1 MDGQKAITDCLR
13 IGDYIVIK
21 SMKFDSFMIADG
33 LLMDDLEVKPR
44 DSIECFEDSLFCI
57 YLQRQYSAA
66 REYDEYME
74 ALATRKEDA
83 LDKVELA
90 LKTGKDNENSLNDN
104 YMAQHM
110 GKPVHFGDVVQLLHV
125 KSGKFVTVVPDK
137 LASQER
143 ENIYV
148 TLSKGGNVYSWLQI
162 VPRYRIDKEGDK
174 ILSHKEVHI
183 KVAQRHNE
191 FIHCSDVSVSE
202 GKPREANCSLETT
215 SWKLAAFQTVKDV
228 SDPNLIQASQIV
240 IINDP
245 EARANLTVVDDPPD
259 QDVDGNDISTG
270 NERVVVQP
278 TLSGA
283 LDVNSV
289 SLWVIES
296 RNVIQG
302 GPLQWKTVDNVR
314 FRNLNTGKYLRMA
327 ERNGDYGLSLAGS
340 TSSPGTL
347 FTLHELYGNSLFLSN
362 SKAMQVSQGGVYLTR
377 GQNTDETNCY
387 VCGGTKDK
395 SKSASLLIR
404 RYVPK
409 IRIDDVDE
417 NNAVKSIEEP
427 LDVFV
432 GVTACKYLNY
442 YRSIMV
448 IPRTDAEFAVGRLWP
463 NHKTDTLLDFI
474 AILDKLLLFVKG
486 LSMSES
492 LEQQLHVKVKPN
504 LKKSRQN
511 LFMDQGVLDSLVQIL
526 DDLILVS
533 VDAEERPKSKRKANA
548 RGESRKAIKKIA
560 KVVSQTVF
568 KLLYHC
574 MENNSRA
581 QIVVADS
588 MTTLLAYVA
597 QEPLAAKSVTEMLS
611 TNLELQETKIG
622 PREISTFVEML
633 RSSKMNAMY
642 LNLLRACCSCMGQ
655 GIDGNQCT
663 ISEVLFE
670 DISDIII
677 QVHRDTSR
685 VTKVL
690 WDFEETG
697 MYIPL
702 TTEIGSPIHGSSL
715 LEEGIPHLSLSW
727 TTKSI
732 DYSPLGL
739 FGKLSVSL
747 HDLYPPVQKVGDP
760 STMDWLEFKQLQKS
774 GGAGGVLANTK
785 KQSVAEYFIA
795 ELFLAAEMCLDR
807 NYLAM
812 EKLEALF
819 PYEVLVS
826 MIKMDLNNSLKA
838 AAVKLIL
845 CLYVD
850 RDPQIIL
857 TIPCLTRT
865 WTEISADGPPPLPYV
880 ETARKNY
887 FSLLQQMIS
896 EHILDMQNKRWD
908 DISLPMM
915 QMLRSLIMFNF
926 YGTTEK
932 LNDVI
937 KPLLVALDRRN
948 VPVSADMLQTF
959 DATKSIKKKK
969 VPLLASTNQEE
980 KSLVF
985 EELTGKSEE
994 EKDGSTS
1001 LLDHRD
1007 TSGEETGKIMENKV
1021 RWQNTT
1027 LDFLESLP
1035 SICFIV
1041 GLVLA
1046 AIAVAIYQVLTKT
1059 ESFRLFVFDIVVTG
1073 IFIAEIILKFY
1084 CFVDVNKN
1092 FTKFFTIL
1100 NNIDIFVITIDLI
1113 VYAIPTVGASGGSFV
1128 KVLRIARLVRLIRVI
1143 RAARVIHAL
1152 QNLEEV
1158 VEPKW
1163 VMPVRYLKTPHNELE
1178 TMVEV
1183 VNILSYIQQIIE
1195 DRNISLLLQCFQGWQ
1210 SGADTRSPGEIFEHV
1225 ILNSK
1230 DLSLKTSSFDDVF
1243 MDTMMFVHVELVQVA
1258 LDVLMACHSQR
1269 NVLFMN
1275 IQKMQLLV
1283 TPQRER
1289 QFKLIRNM
1297 VQQLERNAETHE
1309 LWGMLETEEDNRIN
1323 KQTFDHTVE
1332 LLNYCRI
1339 RSKVLIFDEDYLP
1352 DVDTQ
1357 NLLRNLGFLDISFKI
1372 LGLLPAV
1379 NDVPSDDQDDDVSI
1393 NTRNMIC
1400 MCNNLLYWFL
1410 KGNADNQALCY
1421 DRMDF
1426 FLDSLDRRINS
1437 HKVIQ
1442 ALFYKN
1448 EDLMRLCPVS
1458 LIEVYSDM
1466 ICKNGR
1472 CPQYLAVASSVTHFG
1487 DKNILEKQYEIVKQL
1502 MFPGRVQKMTNFCC
1516 PKGSPEYEERVR
1528 LMKPFKNAG
1537 DVSIEDL
1544 PLELGYHCE
1553 FLRVMSGCTVGR
1565 TNITTVEAKVQSLYS
1580 YQDCIDA
1587 MLDPATIPVVNTRLC
1602 LLLFNAMIEVEISIV
1617 GLNVDPVIWKLFKSF
1632 INVFDKAAL
1641 DLHNIEE
1648 NGWEGSGVSR
1658 QSIEYVISAA
1668 MVVGGYFQK
1677 YYDFS
1682 LFETF
1687 PRDDKPVITASEV
1700 KALMDPLYVSLKK
1713 IHDRRSQVLS
1723 ANHRHYVALALDS
1736 MRRYSPEIT
1745 AKYETIIV
1753 EDIVNESEVESTA
1766 GTDEKTIDLVIAGQF
1781 DEFVTALKE
1790 DEPLNESIKTENH
1803 DFVDY
1808 VNNLPFLSD
1817 NVVADIRYQP
1827 LIRKLVQHVRDRL
1840 VVIGNDEKRLDAR
1853 CTASTTW
1860 IIRSFR
1866 TMIEKKWG
1874 MSIYERDDDGGE
1886 EEDEACAPV
1895 VDALNS
1901 CGATTL
1907 CLDLISRGIDSGL
1920 VLECVKLCV
1929 AMLFKEGGNLM
1940 VQETMFDYLNR
1951 TNSTIFFKQL
1961 RHSLQNLIDWHKWHD
1976 VILLAEDED
1985 VNLPEEVVVVRFMQ
1999 LMCEGHYKKNQ
2010 DIMREQPNNRSSVNL
2025 LDDLVIYLNTVSR
2038 IVCRTSTDSAIRVS
2052 ATILEV
2058 IQGPCELNQ
2067 EHFALNTELIETLNR
2082 IMRSKTIR
2090 DCVDEEE
2097 VELKKTAI
2105 DIFQGLLEGQGRKNA
2120 VYDRVLSVAHLD
2132 AIQILCQ
2139 PDEDYGEEDEEEE
2152 EEESEEVTILRVEC
2166 LVLLQMLCDYKPSL
2180 REELEFSKDV
2190 VSVKGTDVASVEILW
2205 NGELQR
2211 RFFHVPKICNDLAKA
2226 SKDALVEHVDRSNQ
2240 ENKLLDFIYRSRE
2253 LYREIKHQQLLKEY
2267 KVSGLFSRSNQDKAT
2282 WLSLLLAIVINGILI
2297 GYYRLDNGEP
2307 TLSPEIE
2314 SVVNALNIFQIA
2326 FSSFTLILFL
2336 VVRVPIKYQ
2345 SNMAAGYD
2353 TLHTIMYTASDP
2365 MTVYYTMYLVTS
2377 ILGYSVS
2384 YFFLSLLLLDILVKN
2399 STARDVLMAVV
2410 YPRKQLAMTL
2420 VLTLFVVY
2428 IFSFIIFFNYRD
2440 QFTLEDGLRHN
2451 SCTTL
2456 FSCYKVTLGNGL
2468 RMAGGI
2474 GEIFIHSLDDRFI
2487 LDVLFSLIVL
2497 IVLLN
2502 VMFGII
2508 IDTFGE
2514 LRAQKAERIEDT
2526 TGVCFI
2532 CGIEKQ
2538 VFDRASDGV
2547 HGFGDHI
2554 KKDHHMWNYLYFI
2567 IYVWEQ
2573 DKDDDDGLEQFV
2585 RHKIDAND
2593 IVWFPMNKAMRLTVV
2608 QSDEED
2614 LYNDLKA
2621 DILASEKSMHSKF
2634 SQFQQEISRSLS
2646 EVAEVVCLPTG
2657 SVESSVVME
2666 GEEMLDEIMK
2676 KTNDFVNTTARDMID
2691 SHSKSTHSDDDEC
2704 TLESQADSQVNYP
2717 HWKSIKL
2724 KILDI
2729 QGLNSPEKE
2738 LSSVS
2743 CRMIC
2748 ENGMFSV
2755 ACLNATTE
2763 RVTFQPSEYVICDR
2777 AKLDDGR
2784 SVRIQILQGTGR
2796 VAQFVAVVDLVYS
2809 DLIASSDL
2817 VLESIF
2823 TQPGNNRSCI
2833 LSVYASIENASD
2845 EM

>member
-1 MDGQKAITDCLR
+1 MDGQKAISDCLR

-21 SMKFDSFMIADG
+21 SMKFDSFMLADG
-33 LLMDDLEVKPR
+33 LLIDELQVCPR
-44 DSIECFEDSLFCI
+44 DTIDCFEDALFCI

-66 REYDEYME
+66 REFDEYVDTM
-74 ALATRKEDA
+74 AASPPDA
-83 LDKVELA
+83 APVDKVQLA
-90 LKTGKDNENSLNDN
+90 LQTGKDNENALNDN

-110 GKPVHFGDVVQLLHV
+110 GKPVLFGDVVQLLHV
-125 KSGKFVTVVPDK
+125 KSGKFISVVPDK
-137 LASQER
+137 LGSQER

-162 VPRYRIDKEGDK
+162 LPRYRIDREGDK

-183 KVAQRHNE
+183 KVAQRQNE
-191 FIHCSDVSVSE
+191 FIHCSDVSVPE
-202 GKPREANCSLETT
+202 GASREANCSLETT
-215 SWKLAAFQTVKDV
+215 SWKLAAFQTVKDGA
-228 SDPNLIQASQIV
+228 DPNLIQASQIV

-245 EARANLTVVDDPPD
+245 EARANLTIVNDPPED
-259 QDVDGNDISTG
+259 EDEENKSNMASTQ
-270 NERVVVQP
+270 RVVVQP
-278 TLSGA
+278 TTSGA
-283 LDVNSV
+283 LDVNSEV
-289 SLWVIES
+289 LWVIES
-296 RNVIQG
+296 RNVMQG
-302 GPLQWKTVDNVR
+302 GPLQWKTESNVR
-314 FRNLNTGKYLRMA
+314 FRNLNTGNYLMMTG
-327 ERNGDYGLSLAGS
+327 GDGHHELSL
-340 TSSPGTL
+340 TKSSATPGTL
-347 FTLHELYGNSLFLSN
+347 FTLHELYGNSMFLSN
-362 SKAMQVSQGGVYLTR
+362 SKAMQVSQNGIYLTR

-387 VCGGTKDK
+387 ICSGTKDK

-409 IRIDDVDE
+409 IKADDVDDE
-417 NNAVKSIEEP
+417 NAIKTIEEP

-432 GVTACKYLNY
+432 GVSGRKYLTY
-442 YRSIMV
+442 YHSIMV
-448 IPRTDAEFAVGRLWP
+448 IPQTEAEFNVGRLWP
-463 NHKTDTLLDFI
+463 NHKADTLLDFND
-474 AILDKLLLFVKG
+474 ILGKLLLFVKG
-486 LSMSES
+486 LNMSES
-492 LEQQLHVKVKPN
+492 ADQQIGRKVKSN
-504 LKKSRQN
+504 LRKSRQN
-511 LFMDQGVLDSLVQIL
+511 LFIDQGVLGSLVEIL
-526 DDLILVS
+526 ESLIPVAVIVNEPS
-533 VDAEERPKSKRKANA
+533 KSKKKIPVN
-548 RGESRKAIKKIA
+548 ESKKGVQKIA

-568 KLLYHC
+568 QLLYHC
-574 MENNSRA
+574 IENNSRA
-581 QIVVADS
+581 QIEVADS

-633 RSSKMNAMY
+633 RASKMNAMY

-677 QVHRDTSR
+677 QVHKDSSR
-685 VTKVL
+685 ITKVE
-690 WDFEETG
+690 WDSEESG
-697 MYIPL
+697 IYIPL
-702 TTEIGSPIHGSSL
+702 EADIGSPILGADL
-715 LEEGIPHLSLSW
+715 IERGIPLLSLSW

-747 HDLYPPVQKVGDP
+747 QDLYPPAIEHDP
-760 STMDWLEFKQLQKS
+760 STMDWLEHKQAKK
-774 GGAGGVLANTK
+774 AGTVGFANTK

-795 ELFLAAEMCLDR
+795 ELFLAAEMCMDR
-807 NYLAM
+807 NYIAM
-812 EKLEALF
+812 QKLEALF
-819 PYEVLVS
+819 SYETLVS

-838 AAVKLIL
+838 AAVKLLL

-857 TIPCLTRT
+857 TIPCLTRA
-865 WTEISADGPPPLPYV
+865 WSEITVDGVPSLPYV
-880 ETARKNY
+880 ETSRKNH

-896 EHILDMQNKRWD
+896 EHILHMQKKRWD

-937 KPLLVALDRRN
+937 KPLLLTLDRRS
-948 VPVSADMLQTF
+948 VPPSAEMLKTH
-959 DATKSIKKKK
+959 DTTKTGKKKK
-969 VPLLASTNQEE
+969 VPLLASKAEE
-980 KSLVF
+980 DKSF
-985 EELTGKSEE
+985 FDELTGKSEE
-994 EKDGSTS
+994 EKEGSTS
-1001 LLDHRD
+1001 LLDLGD
-1007 TSGEETGKIMENKV
+1007 SLGEATVKEDVEAD
-1021 RWQNTT
+1021 RWQKIT
-1027 LDFLESLP
+1027 LDFLESLT
-1035 SICFIV
+1035 SICIIV
-1041 GLVLA
+1041 ALVFA
-1046 AIAVAIYQVLTKT
+1046 AISVAIYQEITKST
-1059 ESFRLFVFDIVVTG
+1059 SFALKLFDMVVTG
-1073 IFIAEIILKFY
+1073 IFIAEVTLKFY
-1084 CFVDVNKN
+1084 CFVDVKKN
-1092 FTKFFTIL
+1092 VTKFFSVL
-1100 NNIDIFVITIDLI
+1100 NCIDIFVISIDILL
-1113 VYAIPTVGASGGSFV
+1113 YAMPNVGATGGSFV
-1128 KVLRIARLVRLIRVI
+1128 KVLRIARLVRLIRII

-1152 QNLEEV
+1152 QNMDEKQEA
-1158 VEPKW
+1158 KW
-1163 VMPVRYLKTPHNELE
+1163 NMPVRYVKSPANELE
-1178 TMVEV
+1178 TMVEI

-1210 SGADTRSPGEIFEHV
+1210 SGADTRSPGEIFEYV
-1225 ILNSK
+1225 ISNSQ
-1230 DLSLKTSSFDDVF
+1230 DLSLNCNSFDDVF
-1243 MDTMMFVHVELVQVA
+1243 MDTIMFVHVELVQVA
-1258 LDVLMACHSQR
+1258 LDVLMAFHSSR

-1309 LWGMLETEEDNRIN
+1309 LWGELESEEDHRIN
-1323 KQTFDHTVE
+1323 KQTFDHMVE
-1332 LLNYCRI
+1332 LLNYCRS
-1339 RSKVLIFDEDYLP
+1339 RSKVLIFDEDYEP
-1352 DVDTQ
+1352 DRDTQ

-1379 NDVPSDDQDDDVSI
+1379 NDVPTDEEDDDVSI
-1393 NTRNMIC
+1393 NTRNLIC

-1410 KGNADNQALCY
+1410 KFNSDNQALCY
-1421 DRMDF
+1421 DRIDF
-1426 FLDSLDRRINS
+1426 FLESLDKRINS

-1442 ALFYKN
+1442 ALFYNN
-1448 EDLMRLCPVS
+1448 EDLMRLCPLS
-1458 LIEVYSDM
+1458 LIEVYSEM
-1466 ICKNGR
+1466 ICKQGR
-1472 CPQYLAVASSVTHFG
+1472 SPQYLAVASSVTHFG
-1487 DKNILEKQYEIVKQL
+1487 EKNILEKQYEIVKQL
-1502 MFPGRVQKMTNFCC
+1502 MFPGRIQKMTNYCC
-1516 PKGSPEYEERVR
+1516 AKGTPEYQERVE
-1528 LMKPFKNAG
+1528 LMKPFLSAG
-1537 DVSIEDL
+1537 DVVIEDL
-1544 PLELGYHCE
+1544 PAELGYHCE

-1580 YQDCIDA
+1580 YKDCIDA
-1587 MLDPATIPVVNTRLC
+1587 MLDPATIPLVNTRLC

-1617 GLNVDPVIWKLFKSF
+1617 GLNVDPILWKLFRAF
-1632 INVFDKAAL
+1632 IKVFDTAAA
-1641 DLHNIEE
+1641 DLQNIEE

-1658 QSIEYVISAA
+1658 QSIEYMLSAA

-1700 KALMDPLYVSLKK
+1700 KALMDPLYASLNKVYERK
-1713 IHDRRSQVLS
+1713 SSVLS
-1723 ANHRHYVALALDS
+1723 RPHIHYMALALDS
-1736 MRRYSPEIT
+1736 MRRYSPELT
-1745 AKYETIIV
+1745 AKYKEIV
-1753 EDIVNESEVESTA
+1753 FVDDKTDKADAEST
-1766 GTDEKTIDLVIAGQF
+1766 GDEEEQTIDVVIAGQF
-1781 DEFVTALKE
+1781 DDFVKALTE
-1790 DEPLNESIKTENH
+1790 DEDLNHSIKTENH
-1803 DFVDY
+1803 NFVDY
-1808 VNNLPFLSD
+1808 VNALPFLAD
-1817 NVVADIRYQP
+1817 NVVADVRYQP
-1827 LIRKLVQHVRDRL
+1827 LIKKLVQHVRDRL
-1840 VVIGNDEKRLDAR
+1840 VVIGNEEKRLDAR
-1853 CTASTTW
+1853 CTATTTW

-1874 MSIYERDDDGGE
+1874 MSIYERDEDGGE

-1929 AMLFKEGGNLM
+1929 ALLFKEGGNLM
-1940 VQETMFDYLNR
+1940 VQDTMYEYLSR

-1976 VILLAEDED
+1976 VILLEEDDD
-1985 VNLPEEVVVVRFMQ
+1985 VDLPEEVVVVRFMQ
-1999 LMCEGHYKKNQ
+1999 LMCEGHYKSNQ
-2010 DIMREQPNNRSSVNL
+2010 DIMREQPNNRTSVNL
-2025 LDDLVIYLNTVSR
+2025 LDDLVVYLNTVSR
-2038 IVCRTSTDSAIRVS
+2038 IICRTSTDSAIRVS

-2067 EHFALNTELIETLNR
+2067 EHFALSTELIETLNR

-2105 DIFQGLLEGQGRKNA
+2105 DIFQGLLEGQGRKHA

-2132 AIQILCQ
+2132 AIQIMCQ
-2139 PDEDYGEEDEEEE
+2139 PDEDFGEPEEEE
-2152 EEESEEVTILRVEC
+2152 EEESEDVTILRVEC

-2190 VSVKGTDVASVEILW
+2190 VSVKGTGVASVEILW

-2240 ENKLLDFIYRSRE
+2240 ENKLLDFLYRSRE

-2282 WLSLLLAIVINGILI
+2282 WLSLFLAMIINAILI
-2297 GYYRLDNGEP
+2297 AFYKLEDGEP
-2307 TLSPEIE
+2307 TLAPDVKSA
-2314 SVVNALNIFQIA
+2314 VNALNIFQIA

-2345 SNMAAGYD
+2345 SNLAAGFD
-2353 TLHTIMYTASDP
+2353 TLHTVMYTASDP
-2365 MTVYYTMYLVTS
+2365 MTVYYSMYLVTS
-2377 ILGYSVS
+2377 ILGYNVS

-2420 VLTLFVVY
+2420 ILSLFVVY

-2440 QFTLEDGLRHN
+2440 QFVLEDGLRHN

-2474 GEIFIHSLDDRFI
+2474 GEIFIHTLDERFV

-2514 LRAQKAERIEDT
+2514 LRTQKAERMEDT

-2532 CGIEKQ
+2532 CGIDKQ

-2554 KKDHHMWNYLYFI
+2554 KKDHHMWNYLFFI

-2585 RHKIDAND
+2585 RRRIEAND
-2593 IVWFPMNKAMRLTVV
+2593 IVWFPMNKSMRLTVV

-2621 DILASEKSMHSKF
+2621 DIVSSEESMQSKF
-2634 SQFQQEISRSLS
+2634 TQFQQEISRSLS
-2646 EVAEVVCLPTG
+2646 EVAEVVCLPVAG
-2657 SVESSVVME
+2657 GDSSVLPD
-2666 GEEMLDEIMK
+2666 GEEMLDDIMK
-2676 KTNDFVNTTARDMID
+2676 KTNDFVTGAARELI
-2691 SHSKSTHSDDDEC
+2691 SGSRSWSAHSDDDDSSSVV
-2704 TLESQADSQVNYP
+2704 SQAESMVNYA
-2717 HWKSIKL
+2717 HWKKIKL
-2724 KILDI
+2724 TVLDI
-2729 QGLNSPEKE
+2729 QGLNLSEKDMAT
-2738 LSSVS
+2738 VS
-2743 CRMIC
+2743 CRMIS
-2748 ENGMFSV
+2748 ENGMYSV
-2755 ACLNATTE
+2755 GSQSATSD
-2763 RVTFQPSEYVICDR
+2763 RVTFEPSEYAICDR
-2777 AKLDDGR
+2777 AKMDDGR

-2796 VAQFVAVVDLVYS
+2796 VAQFISVVDLVYA
-2809 DLIASSDL
+2809 DLVSSSDL
-2817 VLESIF
+2817 VLEAIF
-2823 TQPGNNRSCI
+2823 SQPGNSRNCI
-2833 LSVYASIENASD
+2833 LSVFPCVTSATD
-2845 EM
+2845 EL